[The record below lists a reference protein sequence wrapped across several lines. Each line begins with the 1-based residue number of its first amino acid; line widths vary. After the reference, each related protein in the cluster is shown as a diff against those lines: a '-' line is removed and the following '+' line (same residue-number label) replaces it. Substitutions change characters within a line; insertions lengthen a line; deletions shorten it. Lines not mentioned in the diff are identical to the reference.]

1 MYQGKTVF
9 SQVLDFLPRKSFRT
23 CVRRYNGNHR
33 IRSFSCYEQ
42 FLCMAFAQLTYR
54 ESLRDTVLCL
64 RAMHNKLHNVG
75 IQCKVAKSTLAD
87 ANEKRDWRI
96 YCDFAQV
103 LIGQA
108 RKLYADDDFG
118 LQLDETVYALDAST
132 IDLCRSVFPWARF
145 RTTKSGIKVHTLLDL
160 RGNIPSFVSITDAKV
175 HDVNILDKLLP
186 EPGSI
191 YVMDRA
197 YLDFDR
203 LHRLHRGLAFFILR
217 AKANTKLRRLYSSP
231 VDKSSGVICDQTV
244 RPVVHK
250 SAIGYPGKLRRI
262 KYFDTETEKRLT
274 FLTNHFELEARTVA
288 DLYKCRWQV
297 ELFFKWIKQ
306 HLRIKKFFGVSE
318 TAVKTQIWIAISVY
332 VLVAIMKKRLALD
345 QSLYTILQV
354 LSITLFEKTLISRA
368 LADNNYNSKFTSGHI
383 QLNLSL
389 QRHLIFYGR
398 HVAP

>member
-1 MYQGKTVF
+1 MYQGRTVF

-23 CVRRYNGNHR
+23 CVKRYSGNYR
-33 IRSFSCYEQ
+33 IRSFTCYEQ

-64 RAMHNKLHNVG
+64 RAVHNKLHNIG

-103 LIGQA
+103 LIEQA
-108 RKLYADDDFG
+108 RKLYAGDDFG

-132 IDLCRSVFPWARF
+132 IDLCRSVFQWARF

-160 RGNIPSFVSITDAKV
+160 RGNIPSLVSITDAKV
-175 HDVNILDKLLP
+175 HDVNVLDELLP

-197 YLDFDR
+197 YLDFER
-203 LHRLHRGLAFFILR
+203 LYRMHRGLAFFILR
-217 AKANTKLRRLYSSP
+217 TKVNTKLRRLYSAP
-231 VDKSSGVICDQTV
+231 VDKSTGVICDQTV
-244 RPVVHK
+244 FPVVYQ
-250 SAIGYPGKLRRI
+250 SAIAYPEKLRRI
-262 KYFDTETEKRLT
+262 KYFDVETKKRLT

-306 HLRIKKFFGVSE
+306 HLRIKKFFGISE
-318 TAVKTQIWIAISVY
+318 TAVKTQIWIAISIY
-332 VLVAIMKKRLALD
+332 VLVAIMKKNLSLD
-345 QSLYTILQV
+345 YSLYTILQV
-354 LSITLFEKTLISRA
+354 LSISLFEKTHISR
-368 LADNNYNSKFTSGHI
+368 LFTESDYNNKFTTGHI
-383 QLNLSL
+383 HLNLFGS
-389 QRHLIFYGR
+389 
-398 HVAP
+398 

>member
-1 MYQGKTVF
+1 MYQGRTVF

-23 CVRRYNGNHR
+23 CVKRYNGNYR

-108 RKLYADDDFG
+108 RKLYAGDDFG

-175 HDVNILDKLLP
+175 HDVNILDELLP

-203 LHRLHRGLAFFILR
+203 LYRMHRGLAFFILR
-217 AKANTKLRRLYSSP
+217 TKANTKLRRLYSAP
-231 VDKSSGVICDQTV
+231 VDKSSGVICDQIV
-244 RPVVHK
+244 RPVVYK
-250 SAIGYPGKLRRI
+250 SAIAYPGKLRRI

-306 HLRIKKFFGVSE
+306 HLRIKKFFGISE

-354 LSITLFEKTLISRA
+354 LSITLFEKTLISWA
-368 LADNNYNSKFTSGHI
+368 LTENDYNNKFTTGHI
-383 QLNLSL
+383 QLNLFDS
-389 QRHLIFYGR
+389 
-398 HVAP
+398 

>member
-1 MYQGKTVF
+1 MNQGRTVF

-23 CVRRYNGNHR
+23 CVKRYNGNYR

-145 RTTKSGIKVHTLLDL
+145 RSTKSGIKVHTLLDL

-175 HDVNILDKLLP
+175 HDVNILDELLP

-203 LHRLHRGLAFFILR
+203 LYRMHRGMAFFILR
-217 AKANTKLRRLYSSP
+217 TKVNTKLRRLYSAP
-231 VDKSSGVICDQTV
+231 VDKTSGVICDQTV
-244 RPVVHK
+244 RPVVYK
-250 SAIGYPGKLRRI
+250 STIAYPGKLRRI
-262 KYFDTETEKRLT
+262 KYFDAETGKRLT

-306 HLRIKKFFGVSE
+306 HLRIKKFFGISE

-354 LSITLFEKTLISRA
+354 LSITLFEKTHISWA
-368 LADNNYNSKFTSGHI
+368 LTENNYNNKFTTGHI
-383 QLNLSL
+383 QLNLFDS
-389 QRHLIFYGR
+389 
-398 HVAP
+398 

>member
-1 MYQGKTVF
+1 MYQGRTVF

-23 CVRRYNGNHR
+23 CVKRYNGNYR
-33 IRSFSCYEQ
+33 VRSFSCYEQ

-87 ANEKRDWRI
+87 ANEKRDWHI

-145 RTTKSGIKVHTLLDL
+145 RSTKSGIKVHTLLDL

-175 HDVNILDKLLP
+175 HDVNILDELLP

-203 LHRLHRGLAFFILR
+203 LYRMHRGMAFFILR
-217 AKANTKLRRLYSSP
+217 TKVNTKLRRLYSAP
-231 VDKSSGVICDQTV
+231 VDKTSGVICDQTV
-244 RPVVHK
+244 RPVVYK
-250 SAIGYPGKLRRI
+250 STIAYPGKLRRI
-262 KYFDTETEKRLT
+262 KYFDAETGKRLT

-306 HLRIKKFFGVSE
+306 HLRIKKFFGISE

-354 LSITLFEKTLISRA
+354 LSITLFEKTHISWA
-368 LADNNYNSKFTSGHI
+368 LTENNYNNKFTTGHI
-383 QLNLSL
+383 QLNLFDS
-389 QRHLIFYGR
+389 
-398 HVAP
+398 

>member
-1 MYQGKTVF
+1 MYQGRTVF

-23 CVRRYNGNHR
+23 CVNRYNGNYR

-75 IQCKVAKSTLAD
+75 IQCKVARSTLAD

-145 RTTKSGIKVHTLLDL
+145 RSTKSGIKMHTLLDL

-175 HDVNILDKLLP
+175 HDVNVLDEMIP

-203 LHRLHRGLAFFILR
+203 LHRLQRELAFFILR
-217 AKANTKLRRLYSSP
+217 TKTNTKLRRLYSAP
-231 VDKSSGVICDQTV
+231 VEKSDGIICDQIV
-244 RPVVHK
+244 RPVVKK
-250 SAIGYPGKLRRI
+250 SAIAYPDKLRRI
-262 KYFDTETEKRLT
+262 KYYDDETEKRLT
-274 FLTNHFELEARTVA
+274 FLTNHFELDARTVA

-306 HLRIKKFFGVSE
+306 HLRIKRFFGTSE

-332 VLVAIMKKRLALD
+332 VLVAIMKKRMVLE

-354 LSITLFEKTLISRA
+354 LSITLFEKTHISWA
-368 LADNNYNSKFTSGHI
+368 FTESNYNKKFTTGHI
-383 QLNLSL
+383 QLKLFGS
-389 QRHLIFYGR
+389 
-398 HVAP
+398 

>member
-1 MYQGKTVF
+1 
-9 SQVLDFLPRKSFRT
+9 
-23 CVRRYNGNHR
+23 
-33 IRSFSCYEQ
+33 
-42 FLCMAFAQLTYR
+42 
-54 ESLRDTVLCL
+54 
-64 RAMHNKLHNVG
+64 MHNKLHNVG
-75 IQCKVAKSTLAD
+75 IQCKVSKSTLAD

-145 RTTKSGIKVHTLLDL
+145 RSTKSGIKVHTLLDL

-175 HDVNILDKLLP
+175 HDVNILDELLP

-197 YLDFDR
+197 YLDFER
-203 LHRLHRGLAFFILR
+203 LHRLHRAMAFFILR
-217 AKANTKLRRLYSSP
+217 TKVNTKLRRLYSAQ
-231 VDKSSGVICDQTV
+231 VDKASGVICDQTV
-244 RPVVHK
+244 RPVVYK
-250 SAIGYPGKLRRI
+250 SAIAYPEKLRRI
-262 KYFDTETEKRLT
+262 KYFDTETGKRLT

-288 DLYKCRWQV
+288 DLYKYRWQV

-318 TAVKTQIWIAISVY
+318 TAVKTPIWIAISVY

-354 LSITLFEKTLISRA
+354 LSITLFEKTLISWA
-368 LADNNYNSKFTSGHI
+368 FTENYYKNNITTGHI
-383 QLNLSL
+383 QLNLFES
-389 QRHLIFYGR
+389 
-398 HVAP
+398 

>member
-1 MYQGKTVF
+1 MYQGRTVF

-23 CVRRYNGNHR
+23 CVKRYSGNYR
-33 IRSFSCYEQ
+33 IRSFTCYEQ

-64 RAMHNKLHNVG
+64 RAVHNKLHNIG

-103 LIGQA
+103 LIEQA
-108 RKLYADDDFG
+108 RKLYAGDDFG

-175 HDVNILDKLLP
+175 HDVNVLDELLP

-197 YLDFDR
+197 YLDFER
-203 LHRLHRGLAFFILR
+203 LYRMHRGLAFFILR
-217 AKANTKLRRLYSSP
+217 TKVNTKLRRLYSAP
-231 VDKSSGVICDQTV
+231 VDKSTGVICDQTV
-244 RPVVHK
+244 FPVVYQ
-250 SAIGYPGKLRRI
+250 SAIAYPEKLRRI
-262 KYFDTETEKRLT
+262 KYFDVETKKRLT

-306 HLRIKKFFGVSE
+306 HLRIKKFFGISE

-332 VLVAIMKKRLALD
+332 VLVAIMKKNLSLD
-345 QSLYTILQV
+345 YSLYTILQV
-354 LSITLFEKTLISRA
+354 LSISLFEKTHISR
-368 LADNNYNSKFTSGHI
+368 LFTESDYNNKFTTGHI
-383 QLNLSL
+383 QLNLFGS
-389 QRHLIFYGR
+389 
-398 HVAP
+398 

>member
-1 MYQGKTVF
+1 MYQGRTVF

-23 CVRRYNGNHR
+23 CVKRYNGNYR

-175 HDVNILDKLLP
+175 HDVNILDELLP

-203 LHRLHRGLAFFILR
+203 LYRMHRGLAFFILR
-217 AKANTKLRRLYSSP
+217 TKANTKLRRIYSAP
-231 VDKSSGVICDQTV
+231 VDRSSGVICDQIV
-244 RPVVHK
+244 RPVVYK
-250 SAIGYPGKLRRI
+250 SAIAYPGKLRRI

-306 HLRIKKFFGVSE
+306 HLRIKKFFGISE

-354 LSITLFEKTLISRA
+354 LSITLFEKTLISWA
-368 LADNNYNSKFTSGHI
+368 LTENNYNKKFTAGHI
-383 QLNLSL
+383 QLNLFGS
-389 QRHLIFYGR
+389 
-398 HVAP
+398 

>member
-1 MYQGKTVF
+1 MYQGRTVF

-23 CVRRYNGNHR
+23 CVRRYNGNYR

-118 LQLDETVYALDAST
+118 LLLDETVYALDAST

-145 RTTKSGIKVHTLLDL
+145 RSTKSGIKVHTLLDL
-160 RGNIPSFVSITDAKV
+160 RGNIPSFVSVTDAKI
-175 HDVNILDKLLP
+175 HDVNILDELLP

-217 AKANTKLRRLYSSP
+217 AKANTKLRRLYSAP

-244 RPVVHK
+244 RPMVHK
-250 SAIGYPGKLRRI
+250 SVIAYPDKLRRI

-306 HLRIKKFFGVSE
+306 HLRIKKFFGISE

-332 VLVAIMKKRLALD
+332 VLVAIMKKRLGLD

-354 LSITLFEKTLISRA
+354 LSITLFEKTYISWA
-368 LADNNYNSKFTSGHI
+368 LTERNYNNKFSSGHI
-383 QLNLSL
+383 QLNLFDS
-389 QRHLIFYGR
+389 
-398 HVAP
+398 

>member
-1 MYQGKTVF
+1 
-9 SQVLDFLPRKSFRT
+9 
-23 CVRRYNGNHR
+23 
-33 IRSFSCYEQ
+33 
-42 FLCMAFAQLTYR
+42 MAFAQLSYR

-64 RAMHNKLHNVG
+64 RAMQNKLHHVG
-75 IQCKVAKSTLAD
+75 IQSSVAKSTLAD

-145 RTTKSGIKVHTLLDL
+145 RSTKSGVKIHTLLDL

-175 HDVNILDKLLP
+175 HDVNILDELFP

-197 YLDFDR
+197 YLDFER
-203 LHRLHRGLAFFILR
+203 LYSLHRGLAFFILR
-217 AKANTKLRRLYSSP
+217 SKTNTQLRRLYSAQ
-231 VDKSSGVICDQTV
+231 VDKSTGVICDQTV
-244 RPVVHK
+244 RPIVAK
-250 SAIGYPGKLRRI
+250 SANAYPEKLRRI
-262 KYFDTETEKRLT
+262 KYYDPETRKRLT
-274 FLTNHFELEARTVA
+274 FLTNNFSLEARTVA

-306 HLRIKKFFGVSE
+306 HLRIKKFFGISE

-332 VLVAIMKKRLALD
+332 VLVAIMKKRLKLE
-345 QSLYTILQV
+345 QSLYTILQI
-354 LSITLFEKTLISRA
+354 LSITLFERTLISWVFTES
-368 LADNNYNSKFTSGHI
+368 NYKNKFTSGHI
-383 QLNLSL
+383 QLNLFDS
-389 QRHLIFYGR
+389 
-398 HVAP
+398 

>member
-1 MYQGKTVF
+1 
-9 SQVLDFLPRKSFRT
+9 
-23 CVRRYNGNHR
+23 
-33 IRSFSCYEQ
+33 
-42 FLCMAFAQLTYR
+42 MAFAQLTYR

-383 QLNLSL
+383 QLNLFDS
-389 QRHLIFYGR
+389 
-398 HVAP
+398 